1 MISDSGGCLEFGL
14 VDAESGGCLAL
25 LGSRYYFCVLLCHGF
40 KGKEKKVL
48 SC

>member
-1 MISDSGGCLEFGL
+1 MDADSDGFS
-14 VDAESGGCLAL
+14 AL